1 MRGDRDRAQIQLVD
15 VALSLFVLIGLVAL
29 APIMY
34 EFIEMINN
42 SGAGGLTSLVLAL
55 VVPMLFLALIV
66 SAAVSGR

>member
-1 MRGDRDRAQIQLVD
+1 VRGERDRAQIQLVD
-15 VALSLFVLIGLVAL
+15 VALSFFVLIALVAL

-34 EFIEMINN
+34 EFIAMINN

-55 VVPMLFLALIV
+55 VVPMLFIGLIV

>member
-1 MRGDRDRAQIQLVD
+1 MRSRAQIQLVD
-15 VALSLFVLIGLVAL
+15 VVLSFFVLIGLVGL

-34 EFIEMINN
+34 EFIAMINN

-55 VVPMLFLALIV
+55 VVPMLFIGLIV